1 MSKAV
6 KIILGIVIV
15 LVILAVLLGVG
26 IWGAYK
32 WVAGNLDDASISQM
46 MTLQK
51 SVSDFSAT
59 LPEGERSTFQ
69 ACWQQTNSQE
79 FQEKVEAAIEERA
92 GEECDTDNSEAMDA
106 VRCAMNVG
114 LNVGYELSQEHFEF
128 CKQQINP

>member
-6 KIILGIVIV
+6 KIILGIIVV
-15 LVILAVLLGVG
+15 LVILAVLLG
-26 IWGAYK
+26 WGAYK
-32 WVAGNLDDASISQM
+32 WVTGNLDGASISQM

-79 FQEKVEAAIEERA
+79 FQEKVEAATEERA

-106 VRCAMNVG
+106 VRCTMNVG

-128 CKQQINP
+128 CKQQINQ